1 MNHKKLAYSLLVLSF
16 FVTATCL
23 FATYYVYSNTQYT
36 GSIISEQQI
45 EMRKQLEE
53 KMKKA
58 RDLSLNESQISFV
71 LNEPF
76 GFPVQE
82 FFTNFE
88 QELDKIFEQQR
99 KALYA
104 DDENSIRSSSFMVDN
119 KEKEFKVSA
128 ILQNVTKD
136 MLDISIHDGYLIIK
150 AEKKLETET
159 KTENTDKKVFSNSR
173 INKVIKLP
181 RNADVTKAVVTFA
194 DGVLVVKMPKTEL
207 KDEKPIKLEIK

>member
-1 MNHKKLAYSLLVLSF
+1 MNNKKLAYSLLVLSF

-23 FATYYVYSNTQYT
+23 FATYYVYSNAQYA
-36 GSIISEQQI
+36 GSIISDQQV

-58 RDLSLNESQISFV
+58 RDLSLNQSPISFV

-76 GFPVQE
+76 GFPTRE

-99 KALYA
+99 KALYQ

-136 MLDISIHDGYLIIK
+136 MLDISIHDGYLTIK
-150 AEKKLETET
+150 AEKKLEKET

-181 RNADVTKAVVTFA
+181 RNADVTKSSVTFA
-194 DGVLVVKMPKTEL
+194 DGVLVIKMPKTEL
-207 KDEKPIKLEIK
+207 KDEKPIKLEVK